1 MAKRPLTVS
10 WLSAWWIDM
19 SHNEATEIRLINKIV
34 VHFAYLPTD
43 EAVTEVANHVH
54 RFWDPR
60 MKRRLFELVDSET
73 KDFEPVAVAATAL
86 LR

>member
-1 MAKRPLTVS
+1 
-10 WLSAWWIDM
+10 M
-19 SHNEATEIRLINKIV
+19 SSHDAAEIRLINQIV
-34 VHFAYLPTD
+34 IHFGYLPND
-43 EAVTEVANHVH
+43 VAASEVANHVR

-60 MKRRLFELVDSET
+60 MKRRLFELVDTGT

>member
-1 MAKRPLTVS
+1 
-10 WLSAWWIDM
+10 M
-19 SHNEATEIRLINKIV
+19 SHHEATEIRLINKIV
-34 VHFAYLPTD
+34 VHFGYLPTE
-43 EAVTEVANHVH
+43 EAVTEVAEHVH

-73 KDFEPVAVAATAL
+73 RDLEPVALAAAAL

>member
-1 MAKRPLTVS
+1 MAKRPQTVS
-10 WLSAWWIDM
+10 WPSDSWIDM
-19 SHNEATEIRLINKIV
+19 SHNVPTEITLINKIA
-34 VHFAYLPTD
+34 VHLAYLPT
-43 EAVTEVANHVH
+43 EQAITEVANHVH

-73 KDFEPVAVAATAL
+73 TGFEPVAVAAATL